1 MVVQSYVV
9 GTLSVSKLVLVVW
22 FKILDFDGCG
32 VVRSSLEL
40 MSPNVLNGSVSAWK
54 FDLIAPLS
62 TFMLIDHTCEI
73 LGMFILFVFFDDLS
87 DGLRKLE

>member
-22 FKILDFDGCG
+22 FKILDGCG